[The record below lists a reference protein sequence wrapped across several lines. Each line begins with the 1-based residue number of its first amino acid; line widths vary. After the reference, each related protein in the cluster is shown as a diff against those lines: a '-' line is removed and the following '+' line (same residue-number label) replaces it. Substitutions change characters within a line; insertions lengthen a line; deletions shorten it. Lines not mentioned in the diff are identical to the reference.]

1 MVEGRKT
8 HTTPGGALDNIQHHL
23 PAVANVT
30 ASLTWHQ
37 QGRALGNGTKA
48 AALEPTLLRGDAQ
61 ELMQGQPTAQGG
73 RGEQQH

>member
-23 PAVANVT
+23 LAVANVT

-37 QGRALGNGTKA
+37 QVRALGNGTKA
-48 AALEPTLLRGDAQ
+48 AAPEPTFLPGDAQ

>member
-8 HTTPGGALDNIQHHL
+8 HTTPGGALDNIQHH
-23 PAVANVT
+23 PPPVANVT
-30 ASLTWHQ
+30 ASLTWHH

-48 AALEPTLLRGDAQ
+48 AAPEPMLLPGDAQ
-61 ELMQGQPTAQGG
+61 ELMQGQPTARGG